1 LILDELRQLPRRM
14 GAPAGVV
21 FFAIAVLALG
31 VLLPWYLNF
40 GFFDVAILIAYACLS
55 VMLVP
60 PVVAESFADDQW
72 KAAVAN
78 SANPRAILHA
88 KVAAGA
94 LHGWISTVLIF
105 TLAMLTTS
113 AATRRWTVPSWG
125 VLFDLA
131 VISFAVSV
139 FAASGAA
146 AISVRAKSAK
156 QAKRTLRQAFLLLLV
171 IVIYGSRYL
180 PGGWRVAISQRFNA
194 IALIACAGLLI
205 VAAGFLKL
213 ARVRAEDTEIRL
225 EI

>member
-1 LILDELRQLPRRM
+1 M

-21 FFAIAVLALG
+21 FFAIAILALG

-40 GFFDVAILIAYACLS
+40 GFFDVAILLAYACLS

-60 PVVAESFADDQW
+60 PVVAESFADDRW

-78 SANPRAILHA
+78 STNPRALLNA

-105 TLAMLTTS
+105 ALAMLTIS
-113 AATRRWTVPSWG
+113 AASRRLIVPAWV

-131 VISFAVSV
+131 VISLAVSV

-146 AISVRAKSAK
+146 AISVRAKSSRH
-156 QAKRTLRQAFLLLLV
+156 AKRTLRQVFLLLLV
-171 IVIYGSRYL
+171 IVIYGTRSL
-180 PGGWRVAISQRFNA
+180 PAGWRVAISERFNA
-194 IALIACAGLLI
+194 LALIACASLLI

>member
-1 LILDELRQLPRRM
+1 M

-40 GFFDVAILIAYACLS
+40 GFFDPGILIAYASLS

-78 SANPRAILHA
+78 SANPRRLLNA

-94 LHGWISTVLIF
+94 LHGWISTGLIF
-105 TLAMLTTS
+105 ALAMLTIS
-113 AATRRWTVPSWG
+113 AAMQRAIVPHWV

-131 VISFAVSV
+131 LISFAVSV

-146 AISVRAKSAK
+146 AISVRAKSSRH
-156 QAKRTLRQAFLLLLV
+156 AKRTLRQAFLLLLV
-171 IVIYGSRYL
+171 IVIYGGRYL
-180 PGGWRVAISQRFNA
+180 PGGWRLAISERFNA
-194 IALIACAGLLI
+194 IALIACASLLI
-205 VAAGFLKL
+205 VAAGFLQL